1 MDFRTDFSVIFDR
14 GHHMYKL
21 FGFAEIYAKVGQ
33 NSILQAKPSVVH
45 FNGFQVGEKIIK
57 TLVSIRSFFMTV

>member
-1 MDFRTDFSVIFDR
+1 
-14 GHHMYKL
+14 MYKL

-57 TLVSIRSFFMTV
+57 TLVSIRSYFMTV